1 MPCHACELYEIMNA
15 FMAGGSKKASEPQS
29 EPAAGQTRRMNRHIS
44 QSTQLDPEDPNDP
57 NEDDEEDDEEDGAS
71 QENTAQADAKK
82 PKPQPKRSAAK
93 TMPRKKPSRHVIKP
107 TGSSGS
113 KSAAAKKHAQKI
125 KTNKEPEK
133 KAQKTQKTKEK
144 EKEEGDKKDRQDK
157 EALKVAEAKSAACKP
172 NHPQKKRDKDDESQ
186 SEGETPA
193 DVQNALHRADTQDI
207 TKKEQV
213 RRAYKTRKER
223 FYRSLRSVHLSCLFS
238 FALHMWSCK
247 MLQVRSFYDK
257 TYIKIWGYYIC

>member
-1 MPCHACELYEIMNA
+1 MQSVSHTHMVTRVYSVTGQVQKESPRHAMPCHACELYEIMNA

-44 QSTQLDPEDPNDP
+44 QSTQLDPEDPIDP

-172 NHPQKKRDKDDESQ
+172 NHPQKKVTKMMNRSQKVKPQQTCRTLCTEQTHRISRKRNRSDE
-186 SEGETPA
+186 
-193 DVQNALHRADTQDI
+193 H
-207 TKKEQV
+207 TKQEK
-213 RRAYKTRKER
+213 KGST
-223 FYRSLRSVHLSCLFS
+223 
-238 FALHMWSCK
+238 
-247 MLQVRSFYDK
+247 
-257 TYIKIWGYYIC
+257 GP